1 MLFHVFWHQILYAL
15 FTKTFGLSELF
26 LHRDNLDNVLILGI
40 SPLSF
45 LFFYIFFGLFR
56 AILDSLH
63 LLFELSNC
71 CLFGRRH
78 VIWFTNILI
87 GSLLRSYWNRRHP
100 WPRRHCWWWCNRG
113 TRRLHSI
120 IWLYPLRRSL
130 PFHLFLFKC
139 WWKFDSFI
147 D

>member
-15 FTKTFGLSELF
+15 FTKTFRFSELF
-26 LHRDNLDNVLILGI
+26 LHRDYLDYILILGI

-45 LFFYIFFGLFR
+45 LFFYILFGLFWR
-56 AILDSLH
+56 ILDSLH
-63 LLFELSNC
+63 LLFELSDC
-71 CLFGRRH
+71 CLFGGRH

-87 GSLLRSYWNRRHP
+87 GSLLRSNWNRRHP
-100 WPRRHCWWWCNRG
+100 WPRRHCWRWQNRG
-113 TRRLHSI
+113 TSRLHII
-120 IWLYPLRRSL
+120 IWLDPLRRSL
-130 PFHLFLFKC
+130 PFHLFLFKS